1 VNAVREVIEDAPPEL
16 SSDIA
21 ERGIVMCGG
30 GSMLSGFAKLIS
42 RECKM
47 PVIIAADPLA
57 CVVVGTMRILDSAEL
72 LNKVKIASS

>member
-1 VNAVREVIEDAPPEL
+1 MGSGHMSA
-16 SSDIA
+16 SDCPTLLN
-21 ERGIVMCGG
+21 RG
-30 GSMLSGFAKLIS
+30 GSQLSGFAKLIS

-47 PVIIAADPLA
+47 PVIIAADPLS